1 MVLKNKIG
9 MASGFVIGLAGF
21 LLMFKLFLLDNIPRE
36 DEVPPG
42 IVVVVSIL
50 NGSLFA
56 NAGYSIQNYLKKSR
70 N

>member
-1 MVLKNKIG
+1 MENKIG

-42 IVVVVSIL
+42 IVVAVSIL

-56 NAGYSIQNYLKKSR
+56 YAGYSIQNYLKKSR